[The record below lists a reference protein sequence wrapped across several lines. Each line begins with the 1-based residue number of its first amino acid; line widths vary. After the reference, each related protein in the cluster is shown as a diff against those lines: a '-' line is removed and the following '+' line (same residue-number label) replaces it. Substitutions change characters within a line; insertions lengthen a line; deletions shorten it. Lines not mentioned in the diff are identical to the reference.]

1 MDFNL
6 TKEQELIRKA
16 LAEFT
21 EEEVKPIAAETDR
34 TEQYRQAVP
43 LRRNGHVRTEGV
55 RRTWR

>member
-21 EEEVKPIAAETDR
+21 EEEVKPI
-34 TEQYRQAVP
+34 
-43 LRRNGHVRTEGV
+43 GHVRTEGV

>member
-34 TEQYRQAVP
+34 TAQYPADTIAKLFRY
-43 LRRNGHVRTEGV
+43 GV
-55 RRTWR
+55 MGM